1 MLVERRVEWVE
12 RRVVRVVV
20 RWVCAVCISL
30 GRVTIAEVL
39 RVRDVLWRDEIGG
52 GETGEAMRQR

>member
-1 MLVERRVEWVE
+1 MLVERRVEWFE
-12 RRVVRVVV
+12 SRVVRVVV
-20 RWVCAVCISL
+20 RWVCAVCSSE
-30 GRVTIAEVL
+30 GRVSKAEVW